1 MKQARLRIKINSL
14 SLSKFNPTPVKT
26 YWIVKDHQFAETV
39 SKNKLVIDRIK
50 KEEVENDCKIF
61 DSNKN
66 KTQHTFSLTIYFNYI
81 CCLICKL
88 NITLLHANNF

>member
-1 MKQARLRIKINSL
+1 MKG
-14 SLSKFNPTPVKT
+14 
-26 YWIVKDHQFAETV
+26 HQFAETV

-66 KTQHTFSLTIYFNYI
+66 KTQHTFSTIYFNYI

-88 NITLLHANNF
+88 NITLLHSNNF